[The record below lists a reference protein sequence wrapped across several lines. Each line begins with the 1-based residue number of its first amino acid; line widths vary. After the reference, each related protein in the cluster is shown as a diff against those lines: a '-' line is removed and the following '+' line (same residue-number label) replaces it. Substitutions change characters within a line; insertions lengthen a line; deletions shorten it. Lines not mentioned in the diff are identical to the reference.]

1 MCFVTIKTDLRCH
14 LVVQTHAKVGPR
26 TTIEVWRYRRRRAP
40 GVWTRASNCNNSNH
54 NLQTWEASVTYMCIH
69 YFLKFILDFSNKLMC
84 AKGVKSENV
93 SVHAKLYS
101 FGKFDIKLLSR
112 KLHKLI
118 YNYFRFTRRYHA
130 IFISL
135 SAEKGWKNVCMRTW
149 QMSSFAFERN

>member
-1 MCFVTIKTDLRCH
+1 
-14 LVVQTHAKVGPR
+14 
-26 TTIEVWRYRRRRAP
+26 
-40 GVWTRASNCNNSNH
+40 
-54 NLQTWEASVTYMCIH
+54 
-69 YFLKFILDFSNKLMC
+69 MC

-135 SAEKGWKNVCMRTW
+135 SAEKG
-149 QMSSFAFERN
+149 